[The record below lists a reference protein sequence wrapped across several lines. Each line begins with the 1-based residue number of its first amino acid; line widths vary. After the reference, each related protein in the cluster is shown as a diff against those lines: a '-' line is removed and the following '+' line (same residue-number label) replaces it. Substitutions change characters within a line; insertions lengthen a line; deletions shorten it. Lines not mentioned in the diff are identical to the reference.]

1 MSRFKDYLEKTA
13 PVIAEQCQK
22 FWRSEYLYLNVLNQ
36 KGTDLGRLGI
46 ELNSRIASSTSR
58 NLRSVWFNQPPSAIN
73 LHKTIYQGYPALKMT
88 FNTQTPSLGNFV
100 DTELN
105 SNYISET
112 EELTPQ
118 SGDIIRPDSSDSLYI
133 ICSTPTTENSE
144 KATENNPENPETTPE
159 NPRSEQPEKQLFD
172 YIKVGT
178 ISNVNGFGILQE
190 VNSLENGNS
199 IKANEIGSYK
209 KLYTIKFM
217 KLYVIV
223 SLLSFYVVHFTG
235 YKGEATVHN
244 QELHDLL
251 MKHH

>member
-1 MSRFKDYLEKTA
+1 
-13 PVIAEQCQK
+13 
-22 FWRSEYLYLNVLNQ
+22 
-36 KGTDLGRLGI
+36 
-46 ELNSRIASSTSR
+46 
-58 NLRSVWFNQPPSAIN
+58 
-73 LHKTIYQGYPALKMT
+73 MT
-88 FNTQTPSLGNFV
+88 FNTPTPSLGNFV
-100 DTELN
+100 DSELN
-105 SNYISET
+105 SNYTSEI

-133 ICSTPTTENSE
+133 ICSTPTPEKSEN
-144 KATENNPENPETTPE
+144 ATENNPENIEPPSASSKSAED
-159 NPRSEQPEKQLFD
+159 KQLFD

-178 ISNVNGFGILQE
+178 ISNVNGYGILQE

-199 IKANEIGSYK
+199 IKANEMGSYK

-217 KLYVIV
+217 KLYVLV

-244 QELHDLL
+244 QELYDLL